1 MTYEVDR
8 VPVAVEG
15 PSPGVEEVRAVLDPV
30 AVFTGLVVEV
40 DVSAVRDLSAEAAAV
55 LLRGTLGSGGARA
68 LVVRAA
74 SEAVESVLRASADGL
89 GLSARL
95 LVL

>member
-1 MTYEVDR
+1 MAGEVGR
-8 VPVAVEG
+8 VPVVVAG
-15 PSPGVEEVRAVLDPV
+15 PSPAVEEVHSALGPV
-30 AVFTGLVVEV
+30 GMFTGRVVEI
-40 DVSAVRDLSAEAAAV
+40 DVSTVRDLSSEAAGV

-68 LVVRAA
+68 VVVQGA
-74 SEAVESVLRASADGL
+74 SEAVESVLRASEDGL